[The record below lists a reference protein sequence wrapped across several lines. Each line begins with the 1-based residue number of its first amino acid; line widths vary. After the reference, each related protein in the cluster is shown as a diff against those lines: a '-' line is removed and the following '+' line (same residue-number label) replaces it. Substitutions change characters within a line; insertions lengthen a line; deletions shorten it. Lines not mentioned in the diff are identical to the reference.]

1 MGNLDPEK
9 IIAALRV
16 VERERDEARNFLKQ
30 AVALLKDL
38 VSDDLLPKWVR
49 DRINAFLEDQCR

>member
-49 DRINAFLEDQCR
+49 DRINTFLEDQCR